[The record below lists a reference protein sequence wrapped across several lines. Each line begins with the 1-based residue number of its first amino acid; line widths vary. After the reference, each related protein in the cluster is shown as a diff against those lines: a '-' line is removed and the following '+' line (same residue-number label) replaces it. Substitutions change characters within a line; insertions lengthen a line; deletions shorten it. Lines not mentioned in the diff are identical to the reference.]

1 MRPFLHLIKL
11 VYLIGRTIVS
21 MHVKTYYFSY
31 LLYGYS
37 SILNDRSNVLE
48 VGDAVF
54 ALALLPPTKG
64 VHLVQEIGNFRELF
78 VFGVHVALPKLK
90 KGS

>member
-1 MRPFLHLIKL
+1 MFNTGYASIFTHNQTGLSHWP
-11 VYLIGRTIVS
+11 
-21 MHVKTYYFSY
+21 YYFSY

-54 ALALLPPTKG
+54 AFVLPPTKG
-64 VHLVQEIGNFRELF
+64 VHLVQDIGKIPGLF